1 MLVELLQFEK
11 TQEAWE
17 MNDESKIEQA
27 TLAKQKGTERLKS
40 KHFSLAI
47 QHYSRVIAL
56 LDHQETKVLLTNSK
70 SAKGVGFKRFILQG
84 FKLIQKCRTLS
95 MCFLTEHL
103 EN

>member
-1 MLVELLQFEK
+1 MLLELCQFEK

-47 QHYSRVIAL
+47 QHYCRVIAL
-56 LDHQETKVLLTNSK
+56 LDHQETKVFLCKFN
-70 SAKGVGFKRFILQG
+70 VHFKHVFAYLYV
-84 FKLIQKCRTLS
+84 F
-95 MCFLTEHL
+95 
-103 EN
+103 